1 MGTAGIAWVVPSPT
15 KKVGPRMKRLFLS
28 LDGMPL
34 PLRALS
40 AYSALCAWAL
50 IVIGTIEVG
59 RGTNDAWVLL
69 TCAVALL
76 LSARIMTVPSRVVW
90 WSLVIAAASALV
102 TAVWLDNNA
111 SAGTTVALVIL
122 ALPTTRLY
130 FGEGDP
136 LPERIRP

>member
-1 MGTAGIAWVVPSPT
+1 
-15 KKVGPRMKRLFLS
+15 MKRMLLS

-50 IVIGTIEVG
+50 IAIGLVEVA
-59 RGTNDAWVLL
+59 RGTDDAWVLL
-69 TCAVALL
+69 TCALSLL
-76 LSARIMTVPSRVVW
+76 AAARVMTVPTRVAW
-90 WSLVIAAASALV
+90 WSLMVATSAAMV

-111 SAGTTVALVIL
+111 SAGSAVALAIL
-122 ALPTTRLY
+122 SWPTTRVF